1 MNIRN
6 CNNTNAHLQNRFN
19 AGGKFQRCQVDRFL
33 SLLDK
38 NYKKSLEVGC
48 GKGFF
53 SYVATKTGK
62 VAEVAGCDIFND
74 FQIKEIGQYANKVVY
89 KNIENNVV
97 PYEDNTF
104 DLVFSMDVLEHVE
117 NDAMFV
123 KEHLRVCKK
132 GGMVILGTPNYFRV
146 TNLPLYL
153 LGKLKYPRDMGS
165 DTYGRCVHL
174 REYKKSQLLDLVK
187 KIESF
192 IDRDSIKI
200 SPCWIGVMA
209 LDVGISKL
217 PSFLENYCQFWF
229 ITFDKKL

>member
-1 MNIRN
+1 MTAYL
-6 CNNTNAHLQNRFN
+6 CNRLVN
-19 AGGKFQRCQVDRFL
+19 GGKFQKCQVDKFL
-33 SLLDK
+33 SLVDR
-38 NYKKSLEVGC
+38 NFHKSLEIGC

-53 SYVATKTGK
+53 SHVATKTGK
-62 VAEVAGCDIFND
+62 VTEVAGCDVFND
-74 FQIKEIGQYANKVVY
+74 FQIKELGQYANKVEY
-89 KNIENNVV
+89 KNIENNIV

-117 NDAMFV
+117 DDAMFV

-132 GGMVILGTPNYFRV
+132 GGRVIIGTPNYFRV

-174 REYKKSQLLDLVK
+174 REYTKNQLLELVK
-187 KIESF
+187 GSEVFVDKN
-192 IDRDSIKI
+192 SIRVI
-200 SPCWIGVMA
+200 PCWLGVMA
-209 LDVGISKL
+209 LDLGISKL

-229 ITFDKKL
+229 LTFDKKL